1 MTANEM
7 ANEVRRSPQVPA
19 NGALGVF
26 ADITTFGNAQ
36 RMAQC
41 LASST
46 IVPKEYQNNVG
57 NCMIALEMAS
67 RINTSPMMVMQ
78 NLYIVNG
85 RPAWSSQWIIA
96 MINSSRRYKT
106 ELQFE
111 FGHDIEDGGLSC
123 MAWAEDYNGHKVCG
137 PKVTMNMANSEGW
150 TTKSGSKWKT
160 MPEVMIQYRAASF
173 FGRMNCPNM
182 IMGIY
187 SSDEVIDMEGGDLGE
202 ELIMGIAPG
211 MEEIAALQ
219 SSEQR
224 RGSAEANGDEKISQ
238 EQRKTLFKLAKQY
251 LGEEGNDA
259 VATLLEEQGYSST
272 EGLPVSVFN
281 VVMGRI
287 MDIAEDIKRYAG
299 SDADTSNE
307 APSEETGS

>member
-7 ANEVRRSPQVPA
+7 ANEVRRSPQVLA

-123 MAWAEDYNGHKVCG
+123 MAWTEDYSGHKVCG

-202 ELIMGIAPG
+202 ELIMGIGPG
-211 MEEIAALQ
+211 MEEIAAAPSL
-219 SSEQR
+219 EQHHR
-224 RGSAEANGDEKISQ
+224 SAEANGDEKISQ

-299 SDADTSNE
+299 SDADASDE
-307 APSEETGS
+307 VSSEETGG